1 MIRSAFRTYKRLQY
15 VLIAHAVLLNVY
27 LTRTSVAQGGAGRSF
42 DADAVVTWY
51 FYDTTQLYKFNVRI

>member
-15 VLIAHAVLLNVY
+15 VLIAHAILLHVY
-27 LTRTSVAQGGAGRSF
+27 TNKDFGGAGRSF